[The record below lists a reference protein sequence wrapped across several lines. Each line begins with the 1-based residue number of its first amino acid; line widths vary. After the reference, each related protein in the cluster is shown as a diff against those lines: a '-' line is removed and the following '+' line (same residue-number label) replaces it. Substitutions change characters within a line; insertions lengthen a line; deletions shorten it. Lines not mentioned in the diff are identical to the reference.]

1 MRNDDINKITQ
12 NAKYILDEIEKN
24 SFLYVFIKSI
34 QHSLQG
40 SNIIISILITIV
52 ALVLALIKI
61 GYSDDTIKKFLLV
74 VEVSNTIALVMFGAV
89 IMGYTIFQAL
99 AQGSTLKEFLL
110 NNDSDKSQFHSYNL
124 SFFNTTV
131 LYLFIIVIN
140 YILIVILKSIPE
152 DWCIIYLSNNINNF
166 IATTLISIY
175 FLLNIYSLLEVKSF
189 IFNLYK
195 CFSINAVANTIDFIK
210 EKSDE

>member
-1 MRNDDINKITQ
+1 MRNEDIGKIRQ
-12 NAKYILDEIEKN
+12 SANDILDEIEKN

-34 QHSLQG
+34 QYSSQKI
-40 SNIIISILITIV
+40 NIIISILITIV

-61 GYSDDTIKKFLLV
+61 GYSEDTIKKFLLV

-110 NNDSDKSQFHSYNL
+110 NNDSKKSQFHAYNL

-166 IATTLISIY
+166 IATILISIY